1 VTKQSRGTP
10 AHMPIALTRV
20 IAAVLLGASAAAL
33 AQQYPSKPIR
43 IISPFAPGGGNAV
56 ISRTIGEKVGEAIK
70 QQVIVDS
77 RPGANGIVG
86 TELAARA
93 APDGYTMVLVPS
105 GHAVNAS
112 LYRKLPFDP
121 IRDFTPISLAGTS
134 PLVLVMHPTVPVK
147 NVKELIA
154 FAKARPG
161 QLTYSSAGVGASGH
175 LAGALFDS
183 LTGTKMV
190 HIAYKGSALA
200 LIDLLGG
207 QVSLSFATSASAM
220 PQVRSGRLRALAS
233 TGATRSPA
241 LPDLPTVAESGVRG
255 YEASLWY
262 AFIGPARMPADVV
275 QRLNSEIVAA
285 IKLPEVRERLSAE
298 GVDARSS
305 TPDELG
311 RLMVSDV
318 KRWAPIIQRLGVQVD

>member
-1 VTKQSRGTP
+1 MTKQSRGTP
-10 AHMPIALTRV
+10 THMHIALTRV
-20 IAAVLLGASAAAL
+20 IAAVLLGAGTAAL

-56 ISRTIGEKVGEAIK
+56 ISRTIGEKVGEAVK
-70 QQVIVDS
+70 QQVIIDS

-262 AFIGPARMPADVV
+262 AFIGPARMPADIV

>member
-1 VTKQSRGTP
+1 MTHARTH
-10 AHMPIALTRV
+10 A
-20 IAAVLLGASAAAL
+20 IAATVVLMVLHAPAP
-33 AQQYPSKPIR
+33 AQQFPSKPIR

-56 ISRTIGEKVGEAIK
+56 ISRTIGEKVGEAMK

-86 TELAARA
+86 TELAARS

-105 GHAVNAS
+105 GHTVNAS

-121 IRDFTPISLAGTS
+121 IKDFTPISLAGTS
-134 PLVLVMHPTVPVK
+134 ALVLVMHPTVPVK
-147 NVKELIA
+147 NVKDLVA

-175 LAGALFDS
+175 LAGALFDT

-190 HIAYKGSALA
+190 HIPYKGSALA
-200 LIDLLGG
+200 LTDLLGG

-241 LPDLPTVAESGVRG
+241 LPDLPTVAESGVPG

-262 AFIGPARMPADVV
+262 AFIGPANIPADIV
-275 QRLNSEIVAA
+275 QKLNTEIAAA
-285 IKLPEVRERLSAE
+285 IRLPEVRDRLSGE

-305 TPDELG
+305 TPNELA
-311 RLMVSDV
+311 RLMASDV
-318 KRWAPIIQRLGVQVD
+318 KRWAGVIQRIGVRVD

>member
-1 VTKQSRGTP
+1 MT
-10 AHMPIALTRV
+10 HTRTQA
-20 IAAVLLGASAAAL
+20 IAATVVLMVLHAPAP
-33 AQQYPSKPIR
+33 AQQFPSKPIR

-56 ISRTIGEKVGEAIK
+56 ISRTIGEKVGEAMK

-86 TELAARA
+86 TELAARS

-105 GHAVNAS
+105 GHTVNAS

-121 IRDFTPISLAGTS
+121 IKDFTPISLAGTS
-134 PLVLVMHPTVPVK
+134 ALVLVMHPTVPVK
-147 NVKELIA
+147 NVKDLVA

-175 LAGALFDS
+175 LAGALFDT

-190 HIAYKGSALA
+190 HIPYKGSALA
-200 LIDLLGG
+200 LTDLLGG

-241 LPDLPTVAESGVRG
+241 LPDLPTVAESGVPG

-262 AFIGPARMPADVV
+262 AFIGPANIPADIV
-275 QRLNSEIVAA
+275 QKLNTEIAAA
-285 IKLPEVRERLSAE
+285 IRLPEVRDRLSGE

-305 TPDELG
+305 TPNELA
-311 RLMVSDV
+311 RLMASDV
-318 KRWAPIIQRLGVQVD
+318 KRWAGVIQRIGVRVD

>member
-1 VTKQSRGTP
+1 MTHARTQ
-10 AHMPIALTRV
+10 A
-20 IAAVLLGASAAAL
+20 IAATVVLMVLHAPAP
-33 AQQYPSKPIR
+33 AQQFPSKPIR

-56 ISRTIGEKVGEAIK
+56 ISRTIGEKVGEAMK

-86 TELAARA
+86 TELAARS

-105 GHAVNAS
+105 GHTVNAS

-121 IRDFTPISLAGTS
+121 IKDFTPISLAGTS
-134 PLVLVMHPTVPVK
+134 ALVLVMHPTVPVK
-147 NVKELIA
+147 NVKDLVA

-175 LAGALFDS
+175 LAGALFDT

-190 HIAYKGSALA
+190 HIPYKGSALA
-200 LIDLLGG
+200 LTDLLGG

-241 LPDLPTVAESGVRG
+241 LPDLPTVAESGVPG

-262 AFIGPARMPADVV
+262 AFIGPANIPADIV
-275 QRLNSEIVAA
+275 QKLNTEIAAA
-285 IKLPEVRERLSAE
+285 IRLPEVRDRLSGE

-305 TPDELG
+305 TPNELA
-311 RLMVSDV
+311 RLMASDV
-318 KRWAPIIQRLGVQVD
+318 KRWAGVIQRIGVRVD